1 MTNSTSAAMRELLP
15 AARTPHR
22 LRRIAVWSIAAVVLL
37 AFPQFAGGYPIYLA
51 SLIGIYALVAIGL
64 NLLVGFSGQIS
75 LGHAAFFG
83 LGAYGAA
90 LLSARTGMPFWLA
103 IPVASVGTA
112 LVGAVIAIPALRLR
126 NLYLA
131 IATLG
136 FGVVV
141 QKMIFEWRSLT
152 GGGGGL
158 EVLPAT
164 LGGISLAVEGRM
176 YYVILLALAFSLW
189 SSANLVRTRTGRA
202 LVILRESEIA
212 AASLGIHVA
221 RYKVV
226 AFGFSAFYTA
236 VAGGLLANLVRYL
249 NPESLNVNL
258 SIMFLAMI
266 VIGGLGSIRGA
277 LLGAAFY
284 VVMPELFRSVKDAP
298 GLVFG
303 ISLMLVM
310 VLLPRGLAS
319 LRWLR
324 AGAARARRAAQAKP
338 EGPR

>member
-1 MTNSTSAAMRELLP
+1 MSSSTSAAMRELLP
-15 AARTPHR
+15 PARAPRRLQRLGLWAVAA
-22 LRRIAVWSIAAVVLL
+22 LVLL
-37 AFPQFAGGYPIYLA
+37 AFPQFVGGYPIYLA
-51 SLIGIYALVAIGL
+51 SLIGVYALVAIGL

-83 LGAYGAA
+83 LGAYGSA
-90 LLSARTGMPFWLA
+90 LLTARLGLPFWLA
-103 IPVASVGTA
+103 IPVASIVTA
-112 LVGAVIAIPALRLR
+112 LIGAVIAIPALRLK

-136 FGVVV
+136 FSVVV
-141 QKMIFEWRSLT
+141 QKTIFEWRSLT
-152 GGGGGL
+152 GGGAGL
-158 EVLPAT
+158 EVLPAQI
-164 LGGISLAVEGRM
+164 GGISMAIEGRM
-176 YYVILLALAFSLW
+176 YYVILVALAFSLW

-202 LVILRESEIA
+202 FVILRESEIA

-221 RYKVV
+221 RFKVI

-236 VAGGLLANLVRYL
+236 AAGGLLANLVRYL

-284 VVMPELFRSVKDAP
+284 VVMPELFGKIKDAP

-324 AGAARARRAAQAKP
+324 ARAGR
-338 EGPR
+338 